1 MAASSARFNPITQP
15 STRDLSK
22 RDVARLTIG
31 ALLLGGWLIVWATSQ
46 SNTITPV
53 GIVIHHS
60 SVIPGSSIAERLPLN
75 LPSWD
80 KFHRKRG
87 FGAFYWGHTYHI
99 GYHYV
104 IFPDGTVRQG
114 RPEHCVGAHA
124 KGFNS
129 YLGIVLIGDFSI
141 KDNRK
146 GDKAPL
152 EPTAEQMHS
161 LTLLCQRL
169 RRRYDIPV
177 SRIVRHSD
185 IGRTE
190 CPGDRFPYAEF
201 LRQIH

>member
-1 MAASSARFNPITQP
+1 MAACSTRFDPQP
-15 STRDLSK
+15 STRHLSK
-22 RDVARLTIG
+22 RAVAGLAIG
-31 ALLLGGWLIVWATSQ
+31 TLLLSGWLIIWATSE

-60 SVIPGSSIAERLPLN
+60 SVIPGSPIAERLPFN
-75 LPSWD
+75 LTGWD
-80 KFHRKRG
+80 EFHSKRG
-87 FGAFYWGHTYHI
+87 FGAFYWGHIYHI
-99 GYHYV
+99 GYHYM
-104 IFPDGTVRQG
+104 IFPDGRVRQG
-114 RPEHCVGAHA
+114 RPELCVGAHA

-129 YLGIVLIGDFSI
+129 YLGIVLIGDFST

-146 GDKAPL
+146 RVKAPL

-161 LTLLCQRL
+161 LTILCQHL
-169 RRRYDIPV
+169 RDRYNIPV

-190 CPGDRFPYAEF
+190 CPGDRFPYIEF

>member
-1 MAASSARFNPITQP
+1 MAASSVRSDPQL
-15 STRDLSK
+15 STRELSK
-22 RDVARLTIG
+22 GAVARLTIG
-31 ALLLGGWLIVWATSQ
+31 ALLLGGWLFVWAASQ
-46 SNTITPV
+46 TNTITPV

-75 LPSWD
+75 LARWD
-80 KFHRKRG
+80 EFHKKRG

-99 GYHYV
+99 GYHYYV
-104 IFPDGTVRQG
+104 IFPDGKVRQG

-129 YLGIVLIGDFSI
+129 YLGIVLIGDFSL

-146 GDKAPL
+146 GDKGPL

-169 RRRYDIPV
+169 RDRYNIPV

-201 LRQIH
+201 LGRIH

>member
-1 MAASSARFNPITQP
+1 MAASSARSDPQP

-22 RDVARLTIG
+22 GAVTRLTLG
-31 ALLLGGWLIVWATSQ
+31 ALFLAGWLLVWAASQ
-46 SNTITPV
+46 NNTITPI

-75 LPSWD
+75 LAGWD
-80 KFHRKRG
+80 EFHRKRG

-99 GYHYV
+99 GYHYL

-114 RPEHCVGAHA
+114 RPEYCVGAHA

-129 YLGIVLIGDFSI
+129 YLGIVLIGDFST

-169 RRRYDIPV
+169 RRRYNIPV

-201 LRQIH
+201 LQQIH

>member
-1 MAASSARFNPITQP
+1 MAASSARSNPQP
-15 STRDLSK
+15 STRELSK
-22 RDVARLTIG
+22 KAVARLSVG
-31 ALLLGGWLIVWATSQ
+31 ALLLGGWLFVWAASQ

-60 SVIPGSSIAERLPLN
+60 SVIPGSSIAEGLPLN
-75 LPSWD
+75 LASWD
-80 KFHRKRG
+80 EFHRKRG

-129 YLGIVLIGDFSI
+129 YLGIVLIGDFST

-152 EPTAEQMHS
+152 EPTAEQMRS

-169 RRRYDIPV
+169 RHCYNIPV